1 MKEFKLFI
9 SRGNVIQMATG
20 LIIALYF
27 GAIVKSFVDDI
38 LMPPIGLL
46 LGGVDFSQLK
56 LVLKPGVT
64 ETVEGA
70 GDAVPEVAIAYGV
83 FINTII
89 TFLFVAIAI
98 FLVVKAVAKMQEKM
112 EKEVAK
118 TPPSPPAPSV
128 QETLLAEIRD
138 LLKKNSAK

>member
-9 SRGNVIQMATG
+9 SRGNVVQMATG

-46 LGGVDFSQLK
+46 LGGVDFSHLK
-56 LVLKPGVT
+56 WVLKPGIPEVT
-64 ETVEGA
+64 PGA
-70 GDAVPEVAIAYGV
+70 GNAVPEVAISYGI

-89 TFLFVAIAI
+89 TFLIVAFAI
-98 FLVVKAVAKMQEKM
+98 FLVVKAVSKMQEKM
-112 EKEVAK
+112 EKKAAE
-118 TPPSPPAPSV
+118 TPPAPPAPSV
-128 QETLLAEIRD
+128 QEILLAEIRD